1 MGVVNIVATIA
12 ANLCIDRVG
21 RKVLLYI
28 SDAGMVASLS
38 VFGAYFYMKDKM
50 ELEAPGNALK
60 IFKNESFSPIL
71 CILNLVYPKLQR

>member
-50 ELEAPGNALK
+50 ELEAPGNALN
-60 IFKNESFSPIL
+60 FFFN
-71 CILNLVYPKLQR
+71 